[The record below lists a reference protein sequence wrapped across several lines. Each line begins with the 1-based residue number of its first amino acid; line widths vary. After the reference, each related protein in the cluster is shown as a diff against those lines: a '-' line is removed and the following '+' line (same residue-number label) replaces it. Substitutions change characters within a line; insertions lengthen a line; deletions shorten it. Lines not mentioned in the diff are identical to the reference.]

1 MKNSPHSLP
10 PTVQH
15 ICFWPCVV
23 RFCQLA
29 LSASEPALTHR
40 PAIAAVHI
48 ARQHESRH
56 LPTPASYTAVGEQH
70 GPADAERAFTS
81 LGHYA
86 GNLVHDSLAYGID
99 LQAGCQSFLSSRLT
113 RLRPAWR
120 LATRNAPQGTS
131 TRAMQQ
137 VHCHINTALPARV
150 LTSSTLVSVVR
161 ADCSRHDHHEEHAHD
176 CACHQS
182 GSAFNVSRRQ
192 LLWAAAGVSLAAQ
205 TNLPAAAAGA
215 PAGKT
220 QYSADGMC
228 FNAAWHRK
236 V

>member
-1 MKNSPHSLP
+1 MSHGTCPHLP
-10 PTVQH
+10 PTQPLVSST
-15 ICFWPCVV
+15 
-23 RFCQLA
+23 A
-29 LSASEPALTHR
+29 LLIQNAHPLLWVIMQEISCMTHM
-40 PAIAAVHI
+40 
-48 ARQHESRH
+48 
-56 LPTPASYTAVGEQH
+56 
-70 GPADAERAFTS
+70 
-81 LGHYA
+81 
-86 GNLVHDSLAYGID
+86 AYGID

-120 LATRNAPQGTS
+120 LATRHALQGTS
-131 TRAMQQ
+131 KRAMQQ
-137 VHCHINTALPARV
+137 VHCHLNTALPARV

-176 CACHQS
+176 CACHHS

-220 QYSADGMC
+220 QYSADGMR